1 MSSSHAT
8 RVGEIRFRLP
18 RYDVHEES
26 WLASFLPGYTMTYSS
41 AVAYLYRLQKHGIK
55 LGLTTITAL
64 MARLG
69 MPQNRYRALHIAG
82 TNGKGSTAAMAAAM
96 LQAAG
101 YRVGLYTSPH
111 LVEFRERIRVNGEM
125 IAESQVAQLTEQLQT
140 LCQPDLSPT
149 FFEYTTAMAF
159 QHFADSGVDVA
170 VLEVGLGGRFD
181 ATNVVTPMA
190 CAVTTISL
198 DHQEYL
204 GNTCSAIAFEKAGIV
219 KAGVPV
225 VLGRLDN
232 DAWRTIEQ
240 VAREQQAPV
249 FRINE
254 NFFTEGETPHR
265 FSFRGVGMQYD
276 ELTSGLDGRHQLDNA
291 ACALALLGAA
301 APQGIVVTDEAVRA
315 GLRTVTWAG
324 RLEVVDRSPTILL
337 DGAHNPA
344 AATALADFLARF
356 DRSHSSHP
364 IVLVLGMMR
373 DKDHRGFVKPLEG
386 LFDDVVLTQADL
398 PRSATAQELRTALG
412 DLLPHPHVVPMLS
425 ESMALARQ
433 LATPDG
439 LVCVTG
445 SLMLVGECKAWLRGC
460 GISPLRG

>member
-1 MSSSHAT
+1 
-8 RVGEIRFRLP
+8 
-18 RYDVHEES
+18 
-26 WLASFLPGYTMTYSS
+26 MTYSS

-55 LGLTTITAL
+55 LGLATMTAL
-64 MARLG
+64 MVRLG
-69 MPQNRYRALHIAG
+69 MPQTKYRTLHIAG
-82 TNGKGSTAAMAAAM
+82 TNGKGSTAAMAAAV

-125 IAESQVAQLTEQLQT
+125 IAESRVAQLTEQLQA

-149 FFEYTTAMAF
+149 FFEYTTAIAF

-204 GNTCSAIAFEKAGIV
+204 GTTRSSIAFEKAGIV
-219 KAGVPV
+219 KPGVPV
-225 VLGRLDN
+225 VLGRIED

-240 VAREQQAPV
+240 VAREKQAPV
-249 FRINE
+249 FRLNE
-254 NFFTEGETPHR
+254 DFRTEGEEPQQ
-265 FSFRGVGMQYD
+265 FSYRGLAVQYD
-276 ELTSGLDGRHQLDNA
+276 GLTCALEGRHQLDNA
-291 ACALALLGAA
+291 ACALALLEAA
-301 APQGIVVTDEAVRA
+301 APQGIAVTAEAVSA
-315 GLRTVTWAG
+315 GLREVNWAG
-324 RLEVVDRSPTILL
+324 RLEVIDRHPTVLL

-344 AATALADFLARF
+344 AAAVLADFLARS
-356 DRSHSSHP
+356 DRSQPSRP
-364 IVLVLGMMR
+364 VVLVLGMMR
-373 DKDHRGFVKPLEG
+373 DKDHRGFFEPLRG
-386 LFDDVVLTQADL
+386 LVDEVVLTQADL
-398 PRSATAQELRTALG
+398 PRSATAQDLRASLEG
-412 DLLPHPHVVPMLS
+412 LLLHPHVMPLLGDA
-425 ESMALARQ
+425 MALARQ

-445 SLMLVGECKAWLRGC
+445 SLMLVGECQAWFRGC
-460 GISPLRG
+460 GFSPLRG

>member
-1 MSSSHAT
+1 
-8 RVGEIRFRLP
+8 
-18 RYDVHEES
+18 
-26 WLASFLPGYTMTYSS
+26 MTYSS

-55 LGLTTITAL
+55 LGLTTMTAL
-64 MARLG
+64 MVRLG
-69 MPQNRYRALHIAG
+69 MPQTRYRALHIAG
-82 TNGKGSTAAMAAAM
+82 TNGKGSTAAMVAAM

-125 IAESQVAQLTEQLQT
+125 ITELQVAQLTEQLQA

-159 QHFADSGVDVA
+159 QHFAESDVDIA

-190 CAVTTISL
+190 CAITTISI

-204 GNTCSAIAFEKAGIV
+204 GNTCSAIAFEKAGII
-219 KAGVPV
+219 KLGVPV
-225 VLGRLDN
+225 VTGRLED

-240 VAREQQAPV
+240 VARERQAPV
-249 FRINE
+249 FRMNE
-254 NFFTEGETPHR
+254 DFCTEGETPQQ
-265 FSFRGVGMQYD
+265 FSYRGPGMHYD
-276 ELTSGLDGRHQLDNA
+276 GLTCALEGRHQLDNA

-301 APQGIVVTDEAVRA
+301 APQGITVTVEAVRA
-315 GLRTVTWAG
+315 GLRAVNWAG
-324 RLEVVDRSPTILL
+324 RLEVVDRRPTILL

-344 AATALADFLARF
+344 AAMALADYLTRS
-356 DRSHSSHP
+356 DRSHPSHP
-364 IVLVLGMMR
+364 VVLVLGMMR
-373 DKDHRGFVKPLEG
+373 DKDHRGFVEPLRSLVDE
-386 LFDDVVLTQADL
+386 VVLTQADL
-398 PRSATAQELRTALG
+398 PRSATAQELRAALE
-412 DLLPHPHVVPMLS
+412 DLLPHPHVMPLLS
-425 ESMALARQ
+425 DAMTLARQ
-433 LATPDG
+433 LATPEG

-460 GISPLRG
+460 GLSPLRG

>member
-1 MSSSHAT
+1 M
-8 RVGEIRFRLP
+8 
-18 RYDVHEES
+18 
-26 WLASFLPGYTMTYSS
+26 
-41 AVAYLYRLQKHGIK
+41 
-55 LGLTTITAL
+55 TAL
-64 MARLG
+64 MVRLG
-69 MPQNRYRALHIAG
+69 MPQSRYRALHIAG
-82 TNGKGSTAAMAAAM
+82 TNGKGSTAAMAAAI

-125 IAESQVAQLTEQLQT
+125 IPESQVARLTEQLQA

-204 GNTCSAIAFEKAGIV
+204 GNTRSSIAFEKAGII
-219 KAGVPV
+219 KPGVPV
-225 VLGRLDN
+225 VMGRLED

-240 VAREQQAPV
+240 VARERQAPV
-249 FRINE
+249 FRMNE
-254 NFFTEGETPHR
+254 DFCTEGETPQQ
-265 FSFRGVGMQYD
+265 FSYRGLGTHYD
-276 ELTSGLDGRHQLDNA
+276 GLTCALEGRHQLDNA

-301 APQGIVVTDEAVRA
+301 AHQGITITDEAVRA
-315 GLRTVTWAG
+315 GLRAVNWAG
-324 RLEVVDRSPTILL
+324 RLEVVDCCPTILV

-344 AATALADFLARF
+344 AAMAVADYLTRSN
-356 DRSHSSHP
+356 RSHLSRP
-364 IVLVLGMMR
+364 VVLILGMMR
-373 DKDHRGFVKPLEG
+373 DKDHRGFVEPLKG
-386 LFDDVVLTQADL
+386 LADEVVLTQADL
-398 PRSATAQELRTALG
+398 PRSATAQELHASLEG
-412 DLLPHPHVVPMLS
+412 LLSHPHVVPSLS
-425 ESMALARQ
+425 DAMALARQ
-433 LATPDG
+433 LAMPDG
-439 LVCVTG
+439 LICVTG

-460 GISPLRG
+460 GLSPLRG

>member
-1 MSSSHAT
+1 
-8 RVGEIRFRLP
+8 
-18 RYDVHEES
+18 
-26 WLASFLPGYTMTYSS
+26 MTYSS

-55 LGLTTITAL
+55 LGLMTITAL
-64 MARLG
+64 MVRLG
-69 MPQNRYRALHIAG
+69 MPQTRYRTLHIAG
-82 TNGKGSTAAMAAAM
+82 TNGKGSTAAMAAAV

-125 IAESQVAQLTEQLQT
+125 IAESRVARLTEQLQA

-181 ATNVVTPMA
+181 ATNLIAPMA

-204 GNTCSAIAFEKAGIV
+204 GTTCSSIAFEKAGII
-219 KAGVPV
+219 KPDVPV
-225 VLGRLDN
+225 VLGRIED
-232 DAWRTIEQ
+232 DAWRTIERA
-240 VAREQQAPV
+240 ARERQAPM
-249 FRINE
+249 FRLNE
-254 NFFTEGETPHR
+254 DFRTEGEEPQQ
-265 FSFRGVGMQYD
+265 FSYRGLGMQYD
-276 ELTSGLDGRHQLDNA
+276 GLTCALKGRHQLDNA

-301 APQGIVVTDEAVRA
+301 APQGIAVTAEAVRA
-315 GLRTVTWAG
+315 GLRAVNWAG
-324 RLEVVDRSPTILL
+324 RLEVVDRRPTILL

-344 AATALADFLARF
+344 AATALADFLTRS
-356 DRSHSSHP
+356 DRSHPSRP
-364 IVLVLGMMR
+364 VVLVLGMMR
-373 DKDHRGFVKPLEG
+373 DKDHRGFVEPLRDLVDE
-386 LFDDVVLTQADL
+386 VVLTQADL
-398 PRSATAQELRTALG
+398 PRSATAQELRASLEG
-412 DLLPHPHVVPMLS
+412 LLPHTHVVPSLS
-425 ESMALARQ
+425 DAMALARQ

-445 SLMLVGECKAWLRGC
+445 SLMLVGECKAWFRGC
-460 GISPLRG
+460 GLSPLRG

>member
-1 MSSSHAT
+1 
-8 RVGEIRFRLP
+8 
-18 RYDVHEES
+18 
-26 WLASFLPGYTMTYSS
+26 MTYSS

-55 LGLTTITAL
+55 LGLVTMTAL
-64 MARLG
+64 MVRLG
-69 MPQNRYRALHIAG
+69 MPQIRYRTLHIAG
-82 TNGKGSTAAMAAAM
+82 TNGKGSTAAMAAAV

-111 LVEFRERIRVNGEM
+111 LMEFRERIRVNGEM
-125 IAESQVAQLTEQLQT
+125 IAESRVAQLTEQLQA

-181 ATNVVTPMA
+181 ATNVVMPMA

-204 GNTCSAIAFEKAGIV
+204 GTTCSSIAFEKAGIL
-219 KAGVPV
+219 KSGVPV
-225 VLGRLDN
+225 VLGRIED

-240 VAREQQAPV
+240 AARERQAPV
-249 FRINE
+249 FRLNE
-254 NFFTEGETPHR
+254 DFRIEGEEPQQ
-265 FSFRGVGMQYD
+265 FSYRGLGMQYD
-276 ELTSGLDGRHQLDNA
+276 GLTCTLLGRHQLDNA

-301 APQGIVVTDEAVRA
+301 APKGIAVTAEAVRA
-315 GLRTVTWAG
+315 GLRAVNWAG
-324 RLEVVDRSPTILL
+324 RLEVVDRRPTILL

-344 AATALADFLARF
+344 AATALADSLTRS
-356 DRSHSSHP
+356 DRSHPSRP
-364 IVLVLGMMR
+364 VVLVLGMMR
-373 DKDHRGFVKPLEG
+373 DKDHRGFVEPLRDLVDE
-386 LFDDVVLTQADL
+386 VVLTQADL
-398 PRSATAQELRTALG
+398 PRAATAQELQASLEG
-412 DLLPHPHVVPMLS
+412 LLPHPHLVPS
-425 ESMALARQ
+425 ISDAMALARQ

-445 SLMLVGECKAWLRGC
+445 SLMLVGECKAWFHGC
-460 GISPLRG
+460 GLSPLRG

>member
-1 MSSSHAT
+1 
-8 RVGEIRFRLP
+8 
-18 RYDVHEES
+18 
-26 WLASFLPGYTMTYSS
+26 MTYSS

-55 LGLTTITAL
+55 LGLATITAL

-69 MPQNRYRALHIAG
+69 MPQTRYRTLHIAG
-82 TNGKGSTAAMAAAM
+82 TNGKGSTAAMAAAL
-96 LQAAG
+96 LQVAG

-111 LVEFRERIRVNGEM
+111 LVEFRERICVNGEM

-204 GNTCSAIAFEKAGIV
+204 GTTRSSIAFEKAGII
-219 KAGVPV
+219 KPGVPV
-225 VLGRLDN
+225 VLGRLED

-240 VAREQQAPV
+240 VARERQAPV
-249 FRINE
+249 FRLNKD
-254 NFFTEGETPHR
+254 FRTEGEGPQQ
-265 FSFRGVGMQYD
+265 FSYRGLGMQYD
-276 ELTSGLDGRHQLDNA
+276 GLTCALEGRHQLDNA

-301 APQGIVVTDEAVRA
+301 APQGIAVTAEAVRA
-315 GLRTVTWAG
+315 GLRTVNWAG
-324 RLEVVDRSPTILL
+324 RLEVVDRRPTILL

-344 AATALADFLARF
+344 AATALADYLMHS
-356 DRSHSSHP
+356 DRSHPFHP
-364 IVLVLGMMR
+364 VVLVLGMMR
-373 DKDHRGFVKPLEG
+373 DKDHRDFVEPLRG
-386 LFDDVVLTQADL
+386 LVDEVVLTQADL
-398 PRSATAQELRTALG
+398 PRSATAQELRASLEG
-412 DLLPHPHVVPMLS
+412 LLPHTHVVPSLS
-425 ESMALARQ
+425 DAMALARQ

-445 SLMLVGECKAWLRGC
+445 SLMLVGECKAWFRGC
-460 GISPLRG
+460 GLSPLRG

>member
-1 MSSSHAT
+1 
-8 RVGEIRFRLP
+8 
-18 RYDVHEES
+18 
-26 WLASFLPGYTMTYSS
+26 MTYSS
-41 AVAYLYRLQKHGIK
+41 AVAYLYRLQRHGIK
-55 LGLTTITAL
+55 LGLETMTAL
-64 MARLG
+64 MVRLG
-69 MPQNRYRALHIAG
+69 TPQTRYRTLHIAG
-82 TNGKGSTAAMAAAM
+82 TNGKGSTAAMAAAV

-181 ATNVVTPMA
+181 ATNVVMPMA

-204 GNTCSAIAFEKAGIV
+204 GTTLSSIAFEKAGII
-219 KAGVPV
+219 KPGVPV
-225 VLGRLDN
+225 VLGRLED

-240 VAREQQAPV
+240 VARERQAPV
-249 FRINE
+249 FRLNE
-254 NFFTEGETPHR
+254 DFRTEGEGPQQ
-265 FSFRGVGMQYD
+265 FSYRGLGMQYD
-276 ELTSGLDGRHQLDNA
+276 GLICALDGRHQLDNA

-301 APQGIVVTDEAVRA
+301 APQRIAVTAEAVSA
-315 GLRTVTWAG
+315 ALRGVNWAG
-324 RLEVVDRSPTILL
+324 RLEVVDRRPTILL

-344 AATALADFLARF
+344 AATALADYLTRS
-356 DRSHSSHP
+356 DRSHPSRP
-364 IVLVLGMMR
+364 VVLVLGMMR
-373 DKDHRGFVKPLEG
+373 DKDHRGFVEPLSDLVDE
-386 LFDDVVLTQADL
+386 VVLTQADL
-398 PRSATAQELRTALG
+398 PRSATAQELRASLEG
-412 DLLPHPHVVPMLS
+412 LLPHPHVVPSLS
-425 ESMALARQ
+425 DAMALARQ
-433 LATPDG
+433 LAIPDG

-445 SLMLVGECKAWLRGC
+445 SLMLVGECKAWFRGC
-460 GISPLRG
+460 GLSPLRG